1 MGTGDLLGALDC
13 LRRATTV
20 FEGYAP
26 AHYQMGRVLSQLGE
40 REAARVAFARAHALN
55 PSLVP
60 PKDL

>member
-1 MGTGDLLGALDC
+1 
-13 LRRATTV
+13 
-20 FEGYAP
+20 
-26 AHYQMGRVLSQLGE
+26 MGRVLSQLGE